1 MITTLINR
9 WISGT
14 QKDFI
19 AFMTNNPGLTIEVMF
34 DPTVTSDKPPGAT
47 VQRYIFRLKSSA

>member
-1 MITTLINR
+1 M

-19 AFMTNNPGLTIEVMF
+19 AFLTNNPGLKIQAMF
-34 DPTVTSDKPPGAT
+34 DPDVSIG
-47 VQRYIFRLKSSA
+47 